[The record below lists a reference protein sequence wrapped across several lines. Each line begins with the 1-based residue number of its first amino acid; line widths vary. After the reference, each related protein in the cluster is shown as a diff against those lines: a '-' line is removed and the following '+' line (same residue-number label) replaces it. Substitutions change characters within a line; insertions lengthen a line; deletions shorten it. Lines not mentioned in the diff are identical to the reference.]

1 MNPFEMVVLIVAIVM
16 IASVFKVRH
25 GSRQRGRDDTD
36 PVERAETMRLR
47 EEVKMLKERLHVL
60 ERITTEKESSLS
72 REIEELRDR

>member
-25 GSRQRGRDDTD
+25 GSHRRGRGDGE
-36 PVERAETMRLR
+36 PIERAETLRLR
-47 EEVKMLKERLHVL
+47 DEVKQLKERLHVL